1 MPFRYLKSNPMGYR
15 SPKERDL
22 KYENVHLKTK
32 DGLKIHAWLI
42 SNQSETLKTILFFH
56 GNAGNMGMWMD
67 NIEQMV
73 RRVGV
78 NVLAIDYRG
87 YGDSEG
93 SPTEKG
99 LLNDAEAALDFVI
112 SRKLEPY
119 ILGRSLGG
127 AVAIK
132 LAKIRGQD
140 IKGIM
145 VENTFTSISD
155 MVDAVLPRFLA
166 VFKPYLLNMYY
177 PSLKTIKHIESPLLV
192 ISG

>member
-1 MPFRYLKSNPMGYR
+1 MGYR

-22 KYENVHLKTK
+22 KYETVNLMTK
-32 DGLKIHAWLI
+32 DGIKVHAWLI
-42 SNQSETLKTILFFH
+42 QSPTKTLKTILFFH

-87 YGDSEG
+87 YGDSQG

-99 LLNDAEAALDFVI
+99 LVNDAEAALDFVI
-112 SRKLEPY
+112 SRKLDPY
-119 ILGRSLGG
+119 LFGRSLGG

-132 LAKIRGQD
+132 LAQIRGHE
-140 IKGIM
+140 IKGLM
-145 VENTFTSISD
+145 VENTFTNISD

-166 VFKPYLLNMYY
+166 VFKPLILNMYY
-177 PSLKTIKHIESPLLV
+177 PSL
-192 ISG
+192 